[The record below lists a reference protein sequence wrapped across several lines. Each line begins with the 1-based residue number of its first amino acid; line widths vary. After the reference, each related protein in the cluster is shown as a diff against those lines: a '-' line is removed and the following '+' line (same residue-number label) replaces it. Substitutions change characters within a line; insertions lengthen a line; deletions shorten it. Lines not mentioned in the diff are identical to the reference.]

1 MVVVHLWT
9 SGGTAPVVH
18 CLGGTLV
25 DWWWNCSTGTLLR
38 LSGTEPIP
46 HLVNSNQLVET
57 NVEPNANTKAETF
70 LPPERSR
77 TNCFGVEIDGQYLLL
92 AFCSDTLLPFK
103 VSVQGAGKLEAKV
116 KQASAE
122 M

>member
-1 MVVVHLWT
+1 M
-9 SGGTAPVVH
+9 
-18 CLGGTLV
+18 
-25 DWWWNCSTGTLLR
+25 R

>member
-1 MVVVHLWT
+1 MMVFYNSAV
-9 SGGTAPVVH
+9 GGG
-18 CLGGTLV
+18 GGTLV
-25 DWWWNCSTGTLLR
+25 CTSGGKLVR
-38 LSGTEPIP
+38 LSGTEAIL

-57 NVEPNANTKAETF
+57 NVEPNANAKALNF
-70 LPPERSR
+70 SPSLRSR

-92 AFCSDTLLPFK
+92 PFCFDTLLPFK
-103 VSVQGAGKLEAKV
+103 VSVQGASKLEAKV